1 MSRVCAFEGCSN
13 TISKA
18 KFRSKYCT
26 DNCRKRNARLRYK
39 RGESQAA
46 VDATPSVEEQV
57 EKERFRL
64 EKNELART
72 LRELSRGEVKRK
84 EYIQAIE
91 DSLSSFT
98 VSKIFPL
105 AIGDKK
111 TTVDWAII
119 LSDWHIGQM
128 TPIETTGGIY
138 HQNLDISRR
147 QVDKL
152 LYAIGRIFHESE
164 GKVVKNI
171 LLIIAGD
178 IVEGDSMRPAQLRQ
192 IEIPV
197 VKQTIEGFDLLAY
210 FIRTLLQL
218 PDLETLDIELVGG
231 NHDRTTTKPGL
242 AGLGET
248 EYVDTFAWLIGAML
262 DRGFEDDPRVNVK
275 NWETFF
281 GFREF
286 AGLRH
291 VFEHGAGIT
300 RGGGG
305 YGGIPFYPIVNTAQ
319 KHSTMLGGVDIAWF
333 GHLHTPYTLPLGQ
346 EGRIIGNGA
355 LPATTAFV
363 QSRYKTIRRPEQT
376 LVEFHHKIGVTNIR
390 PLYADVDLPKP
401 GEVWEEL

>member
-1 MSRVCAFEGCSN
+1 MSKEDRICALDTCIIIHQRKSTYCSD
-13 TISKA
+13 K
-18 KFRSKYCT
+18 
-26 DNCRKRNARLRYK
+26 CRKTNTRHRK
-39 RGESQAA
+39 QG
-46 VDATPSVEEQV
+46 TPELTINKALVKEQ
-57 EKERFRL
+57 KRL
-64 EKNELART
+64 EKKELERT
-72 LRELSRGEVKRK
+72 LRELSRGEVKRQ
-84 EYIQAIE
+84 EYIKAIS
-91 DSLSSFT
+91 DSLLPFQI
-98 VSKIFPL
+98 SKVFPL
-105 AIGDKK
+105 TKGDKK
-111 TTVDWAII
+111 TTVDWGIE

-152 LYAIGRIFHESE
+152 LYAIGKIFTEAE
-164 GKVVKNI
+164 GKIVKKI
-171 LLIIAGD
+171 LLIINGD

-210 FIRTLLQL
+210 FISTILQL
-218 PDLETLDIELVGG
+218 PGLEVIDVEVVGG

-242 AGLGET
+242 AGLRET
-248 EYVDTFAWLIGAML
+248 DYVDTFAWLIGAML
-262 DRGFEDDPRVNVK
+262 DRAFEKDKRVNVT

-281 GFREF
+281 GFKEF

-305 YGGIPFYPIVNTAQ
+305 YGGIPFYPIVNTAN
-319 KHSTMLGGVDIAWF
+319 KHSQMLGGVDIVWF

-376 LVEFHHKIGVTNIR
+376 LVEFHHKIGVTGVR
-390 PLYADVDLPKP
+390 HLYADVDLPKA
-401 GEVWEEL
+401 GSVWKEEEL